1 MKKFKPGVSFGDFVV
16 TDVMTKQ
23 LRGRTEM
30 PVDYRKGLVVW
41 LAVLAAMGLLVM
53 RLGSLQLL
61 SGGKYRV
68 LADENRVK
76 KIRIAAVRGK
86 ILDRNGLDLRS
97 LGEAAGHVVG
107 YVGEVN
113 EQEVGLLREQGQKY
127 EIGSQIGRSGL
138 EQEYEE
144 QLRGIDGGQL
154 VEVDPHQEVVRNLG
168 KSDPKPGSDLQTS
181 LDANLQTV
189 AYAALAGRK
198 GAVVVSNPKTGEILA
213 LVSSPGFDPQNIKK
227 SLNDANMPL
236 LNRTIGGIYPPGSTF
251 KIVTVVAAL
260 MEKKADRNFTY
271 DDQGVIK
278 IGSFSY
284 TNWYYNQYGKT
295 EGVVG
300 WEKALARSVDTFFY
314 KVGEMVGPNLLAAWA
329 NDFGMGKKT
338 GIDLSGEVTGLI
350 PTPEWKER
358 VKQEKWFLGNTYHM
372 AIGQGDVLATPL
384 QVNLMTNVIAAGG
397 KKCKPHLNKGL
408 SAKCQVL
415 SIDEKILEIVK
426 DGMIGAC
433 SKDGTAFPLFDFKPQ
448 IACKTGTA
456 EYILANGKTGTH
468 AWLTAFAPVEDPTI
482 SVTVLVEGGGEGS
495 RVAAPIARKILA
507 KYFGV
512 EDKYNYSAIS
522 GVGE

>member
-168 KSDPKPGSDLQTS
+168 KSDP
-181 LDANLQTV
+181 
-189 AYAALAGRK
+189 
-198 GAVVVSNPKTGEILA
+198 
-213 LVSSPGFDPQNIKK
+213 
-227 SLNDANMPL
+227 
-236 LNRTIGGIYPPGSTF
+236 
-251 KIVTVVAAL
+251 
-260 MEKKADRNFTY
+260 
-271 DDQGVIK
+271 
-278 IGSFSY
+278 
-284 TNWYYNQYGKT
+284 
-295 EGVVG
+295 
-300 WEKALARSVDTFFY
+300 
-314 KVGEMVGPNLLAAWA
+314 
-329 NDFGMGKKT
+329 
-338 GIDLSGEVTGLI
+338 
-350 PTPEWKER
+350 
-358 VKQEKWFLGNTYHM
+358 
-372 AIGQGDVLATPL
+372 
-384 QVNLMTNVIAAGG
+384 
-397 KKCKPHLNKGL
+397 
-408 SAKCQVL
+408 
-415 SIDEKILEIVK
+415 
-426 DGMIGAC
+426 
-433 SKDGTAFPLFDFKPQ
+433 
-448 IACKTGTA
+448 
-456 EYILANGKTGTH
+456 
-468 AWLTAFAPVEDPTI
+468 
-482 SVTVLVEGGGEGS
+482 
-495 RVAAPIARKILA
+495 
-507 KYFGV
+507 
-512 EDKYNYSAIS
+512 
-522 GVGE
+522 